1 MAIWRGRGVLMAL
14 SISILSV
21 GVLHGQATGVSTDA
35 ATIKKGKSLW
45 STKGCMGCH
54 TIGKGRAA
62 GPDLMGVLDRRSL
75 EWVKRWLHDP
85 TAMQESDSTARAM
98 VAQFNNT
105 KMPNLQLTDEEV
117 TALIAYVADQG
128 SKMAAKSH

>member
-21 GVLHGQATGVSTDA
+21 GVLHGQAAGVSTDA